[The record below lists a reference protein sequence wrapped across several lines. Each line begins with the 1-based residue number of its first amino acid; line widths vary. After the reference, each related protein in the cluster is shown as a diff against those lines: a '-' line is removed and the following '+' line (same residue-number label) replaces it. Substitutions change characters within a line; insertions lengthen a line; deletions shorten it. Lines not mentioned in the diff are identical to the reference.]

1 MLNFHVPTARDYEW
15 IQPILYKAGLPGAD
29 NTFQSM
35 YFWDG
40 YYGEVGLAEGF
51 VTQHLTQDGAEVY
64 LYPAGAGDERPAL
77 EAVLQDARE
86 RGGQLRLRGV
96 TPDKRETLERLSPE
110 SLNLPPIA
118 TPLTI
123 STRSRSWRS
132 CTGKA
137 SGQAKPLQPLRGRAP
152 GLQNAA
158 RHAGDHPALPRDDGE
173 MVRGARLERE
183 DRV

>member
-1 MLNFHVPTARDYEW
+1 MLNFHAPTVRDYEW

-51 VTQHLTQDGAEVY
+51 VTQYLRQDGAEVY

-96 TPDKRETLERLSPE
+96 TPDKRETLERLFPGKFEFTSYRD
-110 SLNLPPIA
+110 S
-118 TPLTI
+118 LTI

-132 CTGKA
+132 CTEKSFRPSETTATA
-137 SGQAKPLQPLRGRAP
+137 SRPSTRTSKRSASRRRPSRS
-152 GLQNAA
+152 AA
-158 RHAGDHPALPRDDGE
+158 R
-173 MVRGARLERE
+173 
-183 DRV
+183 

>member
-1 MLNFHVPTARDYEW
+1 MLNFHAPTARDYEW

-51 VTQHLTQDGAEVY
+51 VTQHLTQGGAEVY

-96 TPDKRETLERLSPE
+96 TPDKRETLERLFP
-110 SLNLPPIA
+110 
-118 TPLTI
+118 
-123 STRSRSWRS
+123 
-132 CTGKA
+132 GKFEFTSYRDSFDYIYTVEELA
-137 SGQAKPLQPLRGRAP
+137 ELHGKKLQAKRNHCNRFEA
-152 GLQNAA
+152 
-158 RHAGDHPALPRDDGE
+158 E
-173 MVRGARLERE
+173 MVRGTRMERE

>member
-1 MLNFHVPTARDYEW
+1 MLNFHAPTARDYEW

-51 VTQHLTQDGAEVY
+51 VTQYLRQDGAEVY

-96 TPDKRETLERLSPE
+96 TPDKRETLERLFP
-110 SLNLPPIA
+110 
-118 TPLTI
+118 
-123 STRSRSWRS
+123 
-132 CTGKA
+132 GKFEFTSYRDSFDYIYTVEELA
-137 SGQAKPLQPLRGRAP
+137 ELHGKKLQAKR
-152 GLQNAA
+152 N
-158 RHAGDHPALPRDDGE
+158 H
-173 MVRGARLERE
+173 
-183 DRV
+183 